1 MESIIEIQERILA
14 EMGVQVIRDE
24 RIPPFVVACVFKGA
38 DGVIYCAYNPASGD
52 VVSAINEIIRK
63 LTFGRWW

>member
-14 EMGVQVIRDE
+14 EMGVQVIR
-24 RIPPFVVACVFKGA
+24 